1 MVLVTCNLDRVS
13 CTLHTRNSLVAAS
26 RRLTRRRQQTAAPAT
41 VLCRMR
47 RIARPAPVFAI
58 RGACMPAMPCVRL
71 DDYRHKTEPSSSLV
85 LTIALPLP
93 FDMLRSDICTRP
105 NAPSRCGHAVDH
117 VESRYHPPI
126 VSSVRRPLG
135 SVCGRHLWYSR
146 HVHCSVRLHGQTSS
160 KHGLSPHALS
170 RTHTHTHTLY
180 PSCHIAIASRSVSS
194 SSGPLWGP
202 NKYVYYYATIIH
214 RC

>member
-1 MVLVTCNLDRVS
+1 
-13 CTLHTRNSLVAAS
+13 
-26 RRLTRRRQQTAAPAT
+26 
-41 VLCRMR
+41 LCRMR

-71 DDYRHKTEPSSSLV
+71 DDYRHKTEPSSSLM